1 MWNPS
6 SPNPAARFLILAF
19 MILFYTWAVIAYFR
33 DPVGFFALVAI
44 LGAVGTGFL
53 LVFLFGSDQTCDATC
68 HLFTLGM
75 WP

>member
-1 MWNPS
+1 MWDAS
-6 SPNPAARFLILAF
+6 RPNPGARFLILAF
-19 MILFYTWAVIAYFR
+19 AIVFYSWAVIAYSR
-33 DPVGFFALVAI
+33 EPPGISPLVAT

-53 LVFLFGSDQTCDATC
+53 LVFLFGSDQMCDATC